1 MRCSMFNQKVPV
13 YLLALTFRAG
23 FALTNFQ
30 FVWLLPEVMV
40 KMLFFLLQEVPLQ
53 TALWE

>member
-1 MRCSMFNQKVPV
+1 MFNQKVPV